1 MSQIVG
7 GRDLHAYQ
15 EPPAVDPALLPAVNV
30 MGQVTPAPQ
39 IEIADAE
46 VGSHGNVE
54 GFFKCWEEQM
64 LYVIESLAFLLFIR
78 TAPTRT
84 TTVVN

>member
-15 EPPAVDPALLPAVNV
+15 EPPAVDPAFLPAVNV

-46 VGSHGNVE
+46 VGSHGDVE

-64 LYVIESLAFLLFIR
+64 LYVIESSWHFCFSFGQRLLER
-78 TAPTRT
+78 RQL
-84 TTVVN
+84 

>member
-7 GRDLHAYQ
+7 GHDLHPYQ
-15 EPPAVDPALLPAVNV
+15 EPPAVDPAFLPAVNV
-30 MGQVTPAPQ
+30 MGQVTPASQ

-46 VGSHGNVE
+46 VGSHGDVE

-64 LYVIESLAFLLFIR
+64 LYVIENSWHFCFSFGQRLLER
-78 TAPTRT
+78 RQL
-84 TTVVN
+84 